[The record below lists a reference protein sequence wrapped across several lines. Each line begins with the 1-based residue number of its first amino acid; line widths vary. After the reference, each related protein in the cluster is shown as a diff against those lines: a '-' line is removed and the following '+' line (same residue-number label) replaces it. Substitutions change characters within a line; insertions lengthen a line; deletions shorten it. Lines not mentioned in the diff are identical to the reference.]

1 MLAPGDSLSGHLTKL
16 KQAGRRRAKEQPA
29 ESLTQTMPGV
39 TPAADAGRHADAT
52 TVVPPRRAWDGARAA
67 RDPWPGTVVQ
77 SPAAK
82 RRATLESAV
91 GSARTAAGRAV
102 TTVRGW
108 PRKQQLIAGGG
119 ALAVVLLLVLVF
131 SLTGGDDPAGPAANG
146 PASQAPAAAS
156 FPTQTYDDR
165 GITVNVPKD
174 WTRNA
179 PKAGVWVD
187 YVDPGNKLRKVRIL
201 VENSKATPE
210 KFLGVAESTLRKSP
224 NCPKPYTKVG
234 LNPQTIAGRQ
244 GAVLEYTC
252 GTGGEARHG
261 LWGAIIENGKA
272 YSFYLT
278 TTDETFADS
287 RAVFDEMVRT
297 YALQNA

>member
-1 MLAPGDSLSGHLTKL
+1 MLAPGESLSGHLEKV
-16 KQAGRRRAKEQPA
+16 QSGRRRAEDEPQSP
-29 ESLTQTMPGV
+29 MPGV
-39 TPAADAGRHADAT
+39 PLAGAQDTDAT
-52 TVVPPRRAWDGARAA
+52 EVVPPRRAWDGARAA

-82 RRATLESAV
+82 RRAILDNAV

-102 TTVRGW
+102 TTVKGW
-108 PRKQQLIAGGG
+108 PRKQQLIAAGGG

-156 FPTQTYDDR
+156 FQTQTYDDR

-187 YVDPGNKLRKVRIL
+187 YVDPDNKLRKVRIL

-224 NCPKPYTKVG
+224 NCPKPFTKVG

-252 GTGGEARHG
+252 GSGGEARHG

-297 YALQNA
+297 YALQKA